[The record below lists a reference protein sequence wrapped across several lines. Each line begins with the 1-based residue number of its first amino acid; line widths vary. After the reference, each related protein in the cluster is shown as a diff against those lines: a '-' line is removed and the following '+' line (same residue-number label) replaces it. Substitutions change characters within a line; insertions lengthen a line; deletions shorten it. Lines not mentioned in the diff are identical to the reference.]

1 MNNLTFKTDQK
12 SKMIQWRISHI
23 SLPEKGIQNGK
34 RYEHIIPKRIWEENL
49 WEDIRVD
56 SSLPE
61 YLTTNTIQPH
71 TGKHNLLSSWVN
83 CANLYFP
90 IRKNNSLQ
98 KIMLRFLQ
106 QHVSDQITELL
117 GVELEFSFEQGSD
130 LHPSALLG
138 EMDGGRGT
146 GQTSPDVA
154 FLVKT
159 MDGKGI
165 VLTESK
171 YTEHSF
177 YSCSARTIDKKRKRI
192 NNPDPKRC
200 MCKVAHS
207 DYSHVC
213 HQTIWGRKYIQLVK
227 YSEFGQTSLKRCP
240 AATAG
245 YQLLRQ
251 QALAEG
257 MAQKSEE
264 FSLVASTV
272 AFDDRN
278 TALKD
283 CLRTTGIDD
292 FQSGWGKLFD
302 GKAIFKTWTH
312 QQWVQF
318 VRDNQKDGEFN
329 SWLEYLSERYGY

>member
-1 MNNLTFKTDQK
+1 MNKLNFKAYQK
-12 SKMIQWRISHI
+12 ENMISWRESHV
-23 SLPEKGIQNGK
+23 SLPEKGKQNGK
-34 RYEHIIPKRIWEENL
+34 SYDHIIPQNIWKENV
-49 WEDIRVD
+49 WEGIRD
-56 SSLPE
+56 KSPLPK
-61 YLTTNTIQPH
+61 YLIDYNIQPH

-90 IRKNNSLQ
+90 IRENISLK

-106 QHVSDQITELL
+106 QHVSEQITELL

-159 MDGKGI
+159 ADGDGI

-177 YSCSARTIDKKRKRI
+177 YSCSARKIDKKRNRI

-200 MCKVAHS
+200 ICKVSYS
-207 DYSHVC
+207 DYSQVC
-213 HQTIWGRKYIQLVK
+213 HQTIWGRKYIQLIK

-257 MAQKSEE
+257 IAQKSEE
-264 FSLVASTV
+264 LSLVASTV

-278 TALKD
+278 TDLKA

-292 FQSGWGKLFD
+292 FQTGWGKLFD
-302 GKAIFKTWTH
+302 GKAMFKTWTH